1 MDYQRIERIDF
12 CHLKILFVLGENDD
26 IHRSTLERG
35 STELSEDFERHTQI
49 PRNSSFEQE
58 QRAKIFS
65 EEDEMTDLNLDQAA
79 TRIQASYRGYK
90 TRKELG
96 SNSIGTQSNPDH
108 DQYNNTR
115 NKNSMLIFHKYHLII
130 FI

>member
-1 MDYQRIERIDF
+1 
-12 CHLKILFVLGENDD
+12 LKISLFLGENDE
-26 IHRSTLERG
+26 ITRSPFERE

-49 PRNSSFEQE
+49 PRNSSFDREQ
-58 QRAKIFS
+58 QARIFS
-65 EEDEMTDLNLDQAA
+65 EENDMSDLNLDQAA

-96 SNSIGTQSNPDH
+96 SNSIGIHPNPGH